1 MLTTERRTFSLRKHT
16 NYLVNKFITST
27 FADVMVWIP
36 NRVTPLNRES
46 GANPGQ
52 SPLL

>member
-1 MLTTERRTFSLRKHT
+1 MLGRVSHFFCIFFIKIFDK
-16 NYLVNKFITST
+16 NKIIYT